1 MTSLLSVVMQESETI
16 NGEDHALPSQ
26 QGMVG
31 IFFIYFTYNV
41 GNIYKLYCFA
51 QQADAAAAEELRKKR
66 RFKKFTFRGVDL
78 DQLLDMSNEQLI
90 EMYTARLRRRFNRGL
105 KRKHLG
111 LLKRL
116 RKAKKECPAL
126 EKPEVGLLSKHFPLH
141 HLLPTDTLWV
151 HPHLCFVTMCFG
163 LFYEFWG

>member
-1 MTSLLSVVMQESETI
+1 MCDDIVFFTQPDMITSFV
-16 NGEDHALPSQ
+16 
-26 QGMVG
+26 
-31 IFFIYFTYNV
+31 
-41 GNIYKLYCFA
+41 
-51 QQADAAAAEELRKKR
+51 QADTTDAEELRKKR

-90 EMYTARLRRRFNRGL
+90 EMYSSRLRRRFNRGL

-126 EKPEVGLLSKHFPLH
+126 EKPEVIKLLMAAYGYRSCLESLRYYLH
-141 HLLPTDTLWV
+141 S
-151 HPHLCFVTMCFG
+151 
-163 LFYEFWG
+163 

>member
-1 MTSLLSVVMQESETI
+1 MNADNWQFGMHIIIVININVSYFQGLFWLSSC
-16 NGEDHALPSQ
+16 
-26 QGMVG
+26 
-31 IFFIYFTYNV
+31 
-41 GNIYKLYCFA
+41 CF
-51 QQADAAAAEELRKKR
+51 QADANSAAEELRKKR
-66 RFKKFTFRGVDL
+66 RFKKFTYRGVDL

-126 EKPEVGLLSKHFPLH
+126 EKPEV
-141 HLLPTDTLWV
+141 
-151 HPHLCFVTMCFG
+151 
-163 LFYEFWG
+163 FY